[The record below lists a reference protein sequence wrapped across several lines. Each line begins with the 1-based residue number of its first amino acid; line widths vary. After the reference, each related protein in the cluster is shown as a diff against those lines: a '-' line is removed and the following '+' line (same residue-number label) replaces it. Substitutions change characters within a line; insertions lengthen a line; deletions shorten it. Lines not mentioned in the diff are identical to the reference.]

1 MSFELDHL
9 NQQYQNLEEKIKN
22 CQSNIESYQSE
33 QNNIREENKR
43 IENLADKQVIVQAFL
58 EKHPNV
64 VYDDKSSLNFTVSP
78 DENVHLAR
86 TYFGCDDEPPL
97 QELLN
102 EFERYMVLLPYI
114 QKNPNLKGNIVAD
127 LWNEEK
133 RTEQYIEF
141 DSDDTITISTKY
153 DCGICDYTKIKDGV
167 VIKYN
172 YYPPLPDGYENRVS
186 NQPSNVTRFDFEL
199 KESYELSTNIEK
211 LPQILDNLAER
222 VASVRDE
229 VVKSPLLN

>member
-1 MSFELDHL
+1 MSFELNHL

-33 QNNIREENKR
+33 QNNIREEIKR

-64 VYDDKSSLNFTVSP
+64 VYDDKSFLNFTVSP

-86 TYFGCDDEPPL
+86 TYFGHDDEPSL

-114 QKNPNLKGNIVAD
+114 QENPNLKGNIAKGLHNKV
-127 LWNEEK
+127 
-133 RTEQYIEF
+133 TETYQSITF
-141 DSDDTITISTKY
+141 NTNDSITITTESAW
-153 DCGICDYTKIKDGV
+153 GVRNYTQIKDGV

-172 YYPPLPDGYENRVS
+172 DYPPLPDGYENRVS
-186 NQPSNVTRFDFEL
+186 NRPSNVTRFDFEL
-199 KESYELSTNIEK
+199 KKSYDLSTNLEK

-229 VVKSPLLN
+229 VLNSPYLK

>member
-9 NQQYQNLEEKIKN
+9 NQQYQNLEEKIKS
-22 CQSNIESYQSE
+22 CQSNIKDYQEE
-33 QNNIREENKR
+33 QNNIREEIKR
-43 IENLADKQVIVQAFL
+43 IENLADKQVIVQVFL

-78 DENVHLAR
+78 NENVHLAR
-86 TYFGCDDEPPL
+86 TYFGHDDEPPL

-102 EFERYMVLLPYI
+102 EFERYMVLLPYVR
-114 QKNPNLKGNIVAD
+114 KNPNLKGNIAKG
-127 LWNEEK
+127 LYNK
-133 RTEQYIEF
+133 GTETYQSITF
-141 DSDDTITISTKY
+141 NTNDSITITTESAWGVRNY
-153 DCGICDYTKIKDGV
+153 RQIKDDV

-172 YYPPLPDGYENRVS
+172 DYPPLPDDYENRES
-186 NQPSNVTRFDFEL
+186 NRPSNVTRFDFEL
-199 KESYELSTNIEK
+199 KDSYDLSTNLEK

-229 VVKSPLLN
+229 VINSPLLN